1 LGCRETRAV
10 LRSPARVDGIERC
23 LRLSDRGS
31 HHEQADISTLSDERL
46 DALEAALR
54 QTVLM
59 LEQANVFRLGLRLQ
73 HEVCTDGVAHSSAP
87 KMSSAA
93 KQNHSRYVG
102 QNYLR
107 RGKNGSVELYPLE

>member
-1 LGCRETRAV
+1 MGGRETRAV
-10 LRSPARVDGIERC
+10 LRSPARLDGIERC

-73 HEVCTDGVAHSSAP
+73 HEVWYRRRRPFVCP
-87 KMSSAA
+87 
-93 KQNHSRYVG
+93 QNVECG
-102 QNYLR
+102 QTEPFSLR
-107 RGKNGSVELYPLE
+107 RACDVE